1 MIEKNLSFLGA
12 GAIAEALIRGL
23 LDAGAARADRIR
35 VANRWDGQKRDSLA
49 RRYGVVAVER
59 PEAIR
64 LGEVLILAM
73 KPKDAG
79 DALVEVRDHLLGQPL
94 ILSVL
99 AGIPT
104 EWIERQLGG
113 QIPVIR
119 AMPNTSCRVGESAT
133 ALAPGRYATAEQMNL
148 AEQIFAAVGRVV
160 VVPESQM
167 DAVTGL
173 SGSGPAYVY
182 YLAEALMASGREMG
196 LDEKVCRGLVEQT
209 LYGAALM
216 LRNTEESPE
225 TLRRQVTSPGGTT
238 EAGIQVLELRHVA
251 EALRE
256 AVRKAAERSRE
267 LQEAFAESA
276 ASEADG

>member
-35 VANRWDGQKRDSLA
+35 VANRWNGQKKDSLA

-64 LGEVLILAM
+64 RGEVLILAM

-79 DALVEVRDHLLGQPL
+79 DALVEVRDHLQGQPL

-119 AMPNTSCRVGESAT
+119 AMPNTSCRVRESAT

-256 AVRKAAERSRE
+256 AVRRAAERSRE

>member
-1 MIEKNLSFLGA
+1 
-12 GAIAEALIRGL
+12 
-23 LDAGAARADRIR
+23 
-35 VANRWDGQKRDSLA
+35 
-49 RRYGVVAVER
+49 
-59 PEAIR
+59 
-64 LGEVLILAM
+64 
-73 KPKDAG
+73 
-79 DALVEVRDHLLGQPL
+79 
-94 ILSVL
+94 
-99 AGIPT
+99 
-104 EWIERQLGG
+104 
-113 QIPVIR
+113 
-119 AMPNTSCRVGESAT
+119 
-133 ALAPGRYATAEQMNL
+133 ATAEQMNL

-256 AVRKAAERSRE
+256 AVRRAAERSRE